1 MSKSVRRQT
10 IFVLVFLLVVLVF
23 VTTFRLAIVRG
34 DSMETT
40 YHDGQVLLVR
50 RRNRFS
56 GPLHRGDVVVLR
68 KDRDVIIKRVSRL
81 PGDELTDKNALNM
94 TFNNN
99 LSDYYEQP
107 FADPAHPDAATRL
120 IVPAGYIVVLGDNR
134 RISED
139 SRFFGPIPL
148 RDVLGVVIAAP
159 SAPPGDTP

>member
-10 IFVLVFLLVVLVF
+10 IFVLVFLLVVLGF

-34 DSMETT
+34 DSMEST

-56 GPLHRGDVVVLR
+56 GPLHRGDVIVLR
-68 KDRDVIIKRVSRL
+68 KDRDVIIKRISRL
-81 PGDELTDKNALNM
+81 PGDELTDTNAVNM
-94 TFNNN
+94 TLNND

-107 FADPAHPDAATRL
+107 FPAAKPDAPLRL
-120 IVPAGYIVVLGDNR
+120 IVPEGYLVVLGDNR

-159 SAPPGDTP
+159 PAPPGDTP